1 MEGTPTVSKHSL
13 RFAVLSVAG
22 TALFL
27 GLLSPC
33 AEAQPKLYPRV
44 EVLAA
49 GGALFPLNEFKDNAD
64 AGYLYSFQA
73 GWRVAKSSSVG
84 VSFTRSVTQATDTF
98 RQNNMVPAGSKAEFA
113 LWYWSVY
120 YKQVAFEATFRPYIR
135 IHMGAVDVDPNVDGT
150 EVQKVTVKFAMAG
163 GFGLQWKD
171 RWPVGAYTELLYHQ
185 AILQENDPLT
195 QSDRRQFLTLRF
207 GLSYDFL

>member
-1 MEGTPTVSKHSL
+1 MHKKPLRSAVLPTVAAALLLLIGTPD
-13 RFAVLSVAG
+13 
-22 TALFL
+22 
-27 GLLSPC
+27 
-33 AEAQPKLYPRV
+33 AEAQPKFYPRV
-44 EVLAA
+44 EVMAA

-84 VSFTRSVTQATDTF
+84 VSFTRSVTQATDKF
-98 RQNNMVPAGSKAEFA
+98 RQDNMVPAGSKAEFA

-150 EVQKVTVKFAMAG
+150 EVQNVKVKFAMAG

-171 RWPVGAYTELLYHQ
+171 RWPIGAYTELLYHQ

>member
-1 MEGTPTVSKHSL
+1 MFLTTVRSFSV
-13 RFAVLSVAG
+13 VLLG
-22 TALFL
+22 
-27 GLLSPC
+27 GLLLVSGLV
-33 AEAQPKLYPRV
+33 ADAAAQPKLYPRV
-44 EVLAA
+44 EVMGA

-64 AGYLYSFQA
+64 SGYLYSLQA
-73 GWRVAKSSSVG
+73 GWRVAKASTIG
-84 VSFTRSVTQATDTF
+84 LSFTRSVTSATDKF
-98 RQNNMVPAGSKAEFA
+98 REDNNVAAGSTAEFA

-135 IHMGAVDVDPNVDGT
+135 IHMGAIDVDPNVDGT
-150 EVQKVTVKFAMAG
+150 EVQDVKVKFAMAG

-171 RWPVGAYTELLYHQ
+171 RWPVGVYTELMYHQ

>member
-1 MEGTPTVSKHSL
+1 MHTLSL
-13 RFAVLSVAG
+13 RTAIVAIVSA
-22 TALFL
+22 ALLLAL
-27 GLLSPC
+27 GAPD
-33 AEAQPKLYPRV
+33 AAAQPKLYPRV
-44 EVLAA
+44 EVLGA
-49 GGALFPLNEFKDNAD
+49 GGVLFPLNEFKDNAD

-73 GWRVAKSSSVG
+73 GWRVAKASSVG
-84 VSFTRSVTQATDTF
+84 ISFMRSVTSATDQF
-98 RQNNMVPAGSKAEFA
+98 RQDNMVPAGSKAEFA

-150 EVQKVTVKFAMAG
+150 EVQNVKVKFAMAG